1 MEIKKTKLKIIK
13 TAIKLYS
20 QKGLNIPVKDIIDAA
35 KISNG
40 SFFHHFSKKERL
52 PEEIFDLIKNELDN
66 FVFENKKYNEVKQEN
81 FKERTHNIFDIL
93 VDWGVL
99 EKDKFLFLLKFKNAD
114 DIYTTDKQNNVL
126 REKVENII
134 EEGIITNYFNDFDKD
149 YLVDIFISHIAHTVF
164 YISDKK
170 KPKLKTK
177 KFGFITLWNS
187 LRNYE

>member
-1 MEIKKTKLKIIK
+1 MEIKKTKLKIIN
-13 TAIKLYS
+13 TAIQLYS
-20 QKGLNIPVKDIIDAA
+20 KRGLGIPVKEIIDVA

-40 SFFHHFSKKERL
+40 SFFHHFAKKERL

-66 FVFENKKYNEVKQEN
+66 FLEDNKEELESDS
-81 FKERTHNIFDIL
+81 FKDKTHKIFDIL
-93 VDWGVL
+93 VDWGIL

-114 DIYTTDKQNNVL
+114 DIYTTEKQNNVL

-134 EEGIITNYFNDFDKD
+134 DEGIITNYFNDFDKD
-149 YLVDIFISHIAHTVF
+149 YLVDVFISHIAHTVF

-177 KFGFITLWNS
+177 KFGFITLWNA